1 MKPSRRVEITASF
14 ERNLEELERFLDES
28 DASSVFDA
36 LLAHLADELVPN
48 LERFPA
54 MGRSFFERTSKSVQG
69 VVRLEL
75 LRKRTVGKE
84 LRELLTGDYLLL
96 YLDDGRTLHLL
107 SIRHHR
113 QLSYDFEG
121 HWR

>member
-1 MKPSRRVEITASF
+1 MKPPRRVEVTANF

-28 DASSVFDA
+28 DASSAFDT
-36 LLAHLADELVPN
+36 LLTHLAEELVPN
-48 LERFPA
+48 LVRFPG
-54 MGRSFFERTSKSVQG
+54 MGRSFFERASKSVQG
-69 VVRLEL
+69 VVRLEA
-75 LRKRTVGKE
+75 LRERTAGKD

-96 YLDDGRTLHLL
+96 YLDDGRTLYLL

-113 QLSYDFEG
+113 QLSYDFAG